1 MSEGDSVLRVD
12 APQDRQGAG
21 VAVRSLAWLSL
32 LAALP
37 GLVSG
42 ILLFLYY
49 LSNFGIGIDWLFNA
63 LQGRPLDRAMFVG
76 LLLTAF
82 GCVLG
87 GALTLRGRRKG
98 ELVPA
103 ARWAFFLGLAGLLAP
118 LIGVTMLV
126 VAFVFWP

>member
-1 MSEGDSVLRVD
+1 VSEGDSVLRVD
-12 APQDRQGAG
+12 APEDRQGAG
-21 VAVRSLAWLSL
+21 VTVRSLAWLSL

-49 LSNFGIGIDWLFNA
+49 LSNFGIDWLFNA

-76 LLLTAF
+76 LLLAAF
-82 GCVLG
+82 ACVLG

-118 LIGVTMLV
+118 LIGVAMLV